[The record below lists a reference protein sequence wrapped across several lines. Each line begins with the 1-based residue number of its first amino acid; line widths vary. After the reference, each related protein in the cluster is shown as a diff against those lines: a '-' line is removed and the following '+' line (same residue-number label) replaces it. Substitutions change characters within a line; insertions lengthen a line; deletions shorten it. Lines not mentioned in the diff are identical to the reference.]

1 MMLHDRSAQPSCT
14 FWVIVVIVV
23 ALNIWF
29 DYYHPLGI
37 IFDVIFVVVLL
48 IRFIGKSKPAS

>member
-1 MMLHDRSAQPSCT
+1 MLHGRSAQPSRT
-14 FWVIVVIVV
+14 FSVIVVIVV

-29 DYYHPLGI
+29 DYYHPRGI
-37 IFDVIFVVVLL
+37 IVDVIFVVVLL